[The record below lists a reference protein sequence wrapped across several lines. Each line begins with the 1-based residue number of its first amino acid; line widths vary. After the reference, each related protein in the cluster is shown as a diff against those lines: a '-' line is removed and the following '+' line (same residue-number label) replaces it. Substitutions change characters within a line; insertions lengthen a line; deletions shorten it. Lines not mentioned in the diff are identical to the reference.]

1 MSVLLLGA
9 EWLAATGLSAAAA
22 VRTFG
27 WFAYQPIADR
37 TFTPASGSTWALT
50 EASITARALDPACI
64 LMIIAA
70 ALLLWNTVS
79 PRTQPVNVLF
89 ERLIAPRLAPART
102 VHSYTSVRVAP
113 RLGLAIT
120 ALGVVLHIAGVPL
133 ALLIAAVLAFVAS
146 FLKAAFGLC
155 LGCQLSMV
163 LTRAGLRG

>member
-9 EWLAATGLSAAAA
+9 VWLAATGLSAAAA

-70 ALLLWNTVS
+70 
-79 PRTQPVNVLF
+79 
-89 ERLIAPRLAPART
+89 
-102 VHSYTSVRVAP
+102 
-113 RLGLAIT
+113 
-120 ALGVVLHIAGVPL
+120 
-133 ALLIAAVLAFVAS
+133 VLAFVAS